1 MGGVDELLLETIEAL
16 LADHCSP
23 EQVGA
28 AEGGLDPKLWAA
40 LTSSGLG
47 TVGVAESAGGSG
59 GSLHDA
65 AAIAKAAGR
74 YAAPVPLTETSII
87 GGWVCEQAGLAL
99 PDGPLAVV
107 IEGSGGPG
115 GDVVRRVPWAS
126 VAAHLLVVGPEG
138 VAVVDPDAADLETG
152 HNYAGEPR
160 ADVRLATAAGL
171 ERVAGPSPAD
181 VRARGALA
189 RALLMAGALGQ
200 AVDLSVQ
207 YANERE
213 QFGRPIGK
221 FQILQHYLAEMAGES
236 AAAEAAADTAVDVI
250 ASGADGSEVVR
261 TIAAAKAVAGRAAGI
276 INRLA
281 HQVHG
286 AIGYTDEHRL
296 QYSTRRLWS
305 WRDEYGTEAEW
316 AALLG
321 ASLCRDGG
329 AALWPTL
336 TRWPPAATA

>member
-1 MGGVDELLLETIEAL
+1 MSGVDELLLETIEAL

-28 AEGGLDPKLWAA
+28 AEGGLDPKLWEA
-40 LTSSGLG
+40 LASSGLG

-74 YAAPVPLTETSII
+74 HAAPVPLTETSII
-87 GGWVCEQAGLAL
+87 GGWVCEQAGLGL

-107 IEGSGGPG
+107 VEQAGN
-115 GDVVRRVPWAS
+115 DVARRVPWAS
-126 VAAHLLVVGPEG
+126 VAAHLLVVGPAG
-138 VAVVDPDAADLETG
+138 VALLDPGAASLETG

-160 ADVRLATAAGL
+160 ADVRLGAAAAGA

-250 ASGADGSEVVR
+250 ASGADAAEVVR
-261 TIAAAKAVAGRAAGI
+261 TIAAAKAVAGRAAAI